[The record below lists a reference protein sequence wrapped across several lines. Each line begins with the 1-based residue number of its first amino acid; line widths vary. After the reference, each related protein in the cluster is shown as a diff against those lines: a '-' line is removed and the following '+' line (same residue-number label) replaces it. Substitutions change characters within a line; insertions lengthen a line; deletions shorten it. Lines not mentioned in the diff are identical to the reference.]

1 MARGRLGALFRRAPL
16 SPFRGPQF
24 SPRLVWTYPDDT
36 RPLAAARPIQS
47 FHIGGWGSTALAPHD
62 GECWHKVGTV
72 LFEQGLMQGAVT
84 CFRAAGALRND
95 SLSWLSAAHT
105 LHKLQKVHISICIS
119 MLFAPLYPCCL
130 LRSHSSAPT
139 RHTHDAGVP
148 SLRFLFVFSSVSP
161 RNRQIPNCKGVSLGR
176 AGMFWRFAR

>member
-16 SPFRGPQF
+16 FPFRGPQF
-24 SPRLVWTYPDDT
+24 SPRLVWTYRDDT
-36 RPLAAARPIQS
+36 RPLAAARPIES

-105 LHKLQKVHISICIS
+105 LHKLQKVRISI
-119 MLFAPLYPCCL
+119 LFAPL
-130 LRSHSSAPT
+130 
-139 RHTHDAGVP
+139 
-148 SLRFLFVFSSVSP
+148 
-161 RNRQIPNCKGVSLGR
+161 
-176 AGMFWRFAR
+176 